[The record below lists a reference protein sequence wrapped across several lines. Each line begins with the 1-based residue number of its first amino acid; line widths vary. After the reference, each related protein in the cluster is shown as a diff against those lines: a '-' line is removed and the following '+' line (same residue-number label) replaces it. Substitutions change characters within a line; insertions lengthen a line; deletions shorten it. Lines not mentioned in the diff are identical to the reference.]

1 VGLDEGRPKART
13 FGLAGTPMSRRAAA
27 ILGALALLIVGTSV
41 AYANLVVRGIGFGT
55 AKTISAVSLTVTAE
69 TGHPADLY
77 PGASGAIYFAITNP
91 NPYPV
96 RLTGATLGTPRNQDS
111 ASTCQATTGAT
122 TNLTVT
128 GGSIPIAITVPAR
141 AGTGVGNP
149 AALSASLPGAIRM
162 TMQAAPSCQ
171 SQVFLVPV
179 TLSGASG

>member
-1 VGLDEGRPKART
+1 
-13 FGLAGTPMSRRAAA
+13 MSRRAAA
-27 ILGALALLIVGTSV
+27 ILAALALLIVGTSV
-41 AYANLVVRGIGFGT
+41 AYATLVLRGFGFGT
-55 AKTISAVSLTVTAE
+55 AKTISTVSLTVTAD
-69 TGHPADLY
+69 TGQAADLY

-96 RLTGATLGTPRNQDS
+96 TLTSASLGTPHNQDS
-111 ASTCQATTGAT
+111 ASACQASTNGT

-128 GGSIPIAITVPAR
+128 GGVISITITVPAR

-149 AALSASLPGAIRM
+149 ASVGASLPGAIQM

-179 TLSGASG
+179 TLSGASS